1 MLHLISYCKFKWYFK
16 LIVEFAQKVDL
27 FLTPIFLFYQ
37 KSQVFDAFS
46 ELGTLQKRRS
56 TADRADFVKNARCS
70 Y

>member
-1 MLHLISYCKFKWYFK
+1 

>member
-1 MLHLISYCKFKWYFK
+1 

-27 FLTPIFLFYQ
+27 FFNAHFLFYQ
-37 KSQVFDAFS
+37 KPQVFDAFS

-56 TADRADFVKNARCS
+56 MADRGDFVKNARCS